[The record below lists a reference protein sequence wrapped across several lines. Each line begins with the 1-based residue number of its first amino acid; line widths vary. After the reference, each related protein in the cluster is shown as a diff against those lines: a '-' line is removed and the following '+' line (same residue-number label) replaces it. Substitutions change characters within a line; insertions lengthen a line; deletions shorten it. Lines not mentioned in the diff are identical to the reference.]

1 MNERVKWIDIAKFF
15 GIFAIYL
22 GHFGEQ
28 AGNAYN
34 FVFTHHV
41 ALFFFI
47 SGCVENY
54 NQEENILKYA
64 WKKVKTIMVPFWVFA
79 VLSAIVAVI
88 YKNYQWLYAKP
99 LIVEVLRGVVRNT
112 YVAASLWFL
121 TCLFV
126 MQIMF
131 ALIKKLKYKWLIF
144 VACIGIY
151 FIAIRGLDHSPLY
164 QPSWYYNVDSALY
177 YIVYYAIGYL
187 IYPYVVELFKLDTW
201 KKKILFA
208 ITGVLSVAYSTGM
221 FFGVDMLS
229 YLHFPEW
236 LQLFTPIL
244 VTCVLIWTYF
254 VIARLIQDV
263 SILAEIGQNT
273 LYLCGS
279 EYMIKI
285 IVPNLLSAFGLATY
299 LVSPMGTYLYVGAL
313 LLLANKFL
321 VPIEK
326 YIINKIVR

>member
-1 MNERVKWIDIAKFF
+1 MKERVKWIDIAKFF

-22 GHFGEQ
+22 GHFGAQ

-54 NQEENILKYA
+54 NMEENIIKYA
-64 WKKVKTIMVPFWVFA
+64 CKKIKTIMIPFWVFA

-88 YKNYQWLYAKP
+88 YKNYQWLYVKP

-126 MQIMF
+126 MQLMF
-131 ALIKKLKYKWLIF
+131 AVIKKVKYKWLIF
-144 VACIGIY
+144 VISLGMY
-151 FIAIRGLDHSPLY
+151 LIALRGLEHSPLY
-164 QPSWYYNVDSALY
+164 EPSWYYNVDSALY
-177 YIVYYAIGYL
+177 YMIFYAIGYL
-187 IYPYVVELFKLDTW
+187 IYPYVVDLFKLDNL
-201 KKKILFA
+201 KKKILFG
-208 ITGVLSVAYSTGM
+208 ITGLLSISYSVGM
-221 FFGVDMLS
+221 YFGVDLLS
-229 YLHFPEW
+229 KISFPET

-244 VTCVLIWTYF
+244 VTCILIWTYF

-263 SILAEIGQNT
+263 KILAEIGQNT

-279 EYMIKI
+279 EYIVKV
-285 IVPNLLSAFGLATY
+285 IVPNLLSVFGVATT
-299 LVSPMGTYLYVGAL
+299 LVSPVGTYIYVGIL
-313 LLLANKFL
+313 LFVANKYL